1 MADNTVTLAAVSGAH
16 GVTGEV
22 RLKLFA
28 ENLDSL
34 KRYKSFNDGALTVKS
49 LRPTKD
55 GAIARFAEINDRNA
69 AEKLRS
75 TVLTVPR
82 EALPELG
89 EGEYYYSDLLGLPCV
104 STEGTDLGKC
114 VAVENF
120 GASDVLEIEMPSVD
134 GKPGKKFMVP
144 MTADAV
150 PEWGDKIVDRSRFR
164 NMTFQAQ
171 ILTLYPEMFPGP
183 LGISLAG
190 RALEE
195 RKWSCSPIHIRDFA
209 TDKHRTVDDTPAGGG
224 AGMVL
229 AGGYPLGGGEPCRG
243 GAASRPHPRHD
254 PARRSNH
261 ANPHPRTRVWPRRH
275 HHLRPFRG
283 L

>member
-1 MADNTVTLAAVSGAH
+1 MPSPLPPAGGAGGGSVSSRHSSSPNPSRKRQGDFSGDTVTLAAVSGAH

-104 STEGTDLGKC
+104 STDGTDLGKC

-120 GASDVLEIEMPSVD
+120 GASDVLEIEMPAQD
-134 GKPGKKFMVP
+134 GKLGKKFMVP

-150 PEWGDKIVDRSRFR
+150 PEWGARADGRIV
-164 NMTFQAQ
+164 
-171 ILTLYPEMFPGP
+171 
-183 LGISLAG
+183 
-190 RALEE
+190 
-195 RKWSCSPIHIRDFA
+195 
-209 TDKHRTVDDTPAGGG
+209 VD
-224 AGMVL
+224 
-229 AGGYPLGGGEPCRG
+229 
-243 GAASRPHPRHD
+243 AAF
-254 PARRSNH
+254 
-261 ANPHPRTRVWPRRH
+261 VI
-275 HHLRPFRG
+275 
-283 L
+283 

>member
-34 KRYKSFNDGALTVKS
+34 KRYKSFNDGTLTVKS

-82 EALPELG
+82 EALPELA

-104 STEGTDLGKC
+104 STDGTDLGKC
-114 VAVENF
+114 IAVENF
-120 GASDVLEIEMPSVD
+120 GASDVLEIQMPD
-134 GKPGKKFMVP
+134 GKKFMVP
-144 MTADAV
+144 MTPDAV
-150 PEWGDKIVDRSRFR
+150 PEWGGR
-164 NMTFQAQ
+164 
-171 ILTLYPEMFPGP
+171 IL
-183 LGISLAG
+183 I
-190 RALEE
+190 
-195 RKWSCSPIHIRDFA
+195 D
-209 TDKHRTVDDTPAGGG
+209 
-224 AGMVL
+224 
-229 AGGYPLGGGEPCRG
+229 
-243 GAASRPHPRHD
+243 AAF
-254 PARRSNH
+254 
-261 ANPHPRTRVWPRRH
+261 VI
-275 HHLRPFRG
+275 
-283 L
+283 